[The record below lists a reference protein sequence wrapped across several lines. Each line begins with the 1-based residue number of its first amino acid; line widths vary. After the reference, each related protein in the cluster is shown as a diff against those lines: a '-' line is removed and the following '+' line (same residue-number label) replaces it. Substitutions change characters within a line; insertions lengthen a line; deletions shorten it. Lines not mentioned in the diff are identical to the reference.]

1 MHNPT
6 LIPALLRDT
15 SVNKGL
21 IYREMRKALPCR
33 IGIEF
38 EMGANFRVG
47 FQKKYNPKATD
58 KDIAKHYGVL
68 EVRCD
73 DAKISYD
80 QAIRRRREYIRQLEA
95 AHNNPN
101 MDEPCC
107 DDSYHDDCD
116 KIIESRVS
124 IKDFSQLAGLYKF
137 MQDLPEFCTLHEGG
151 GIHIHIDM
159 SMFPYENKA
168 KEKEVHKWLTHRLD
182 EIGNLFPKYM
192 GKYNRKEVGIR
203 AKSTW
208 LNMSSKHTLEFRT
221 PPLTFDYYT
230 LMTWIIGIVKFRNKL
245 IHECQLRKDWGCQKV
260 VEKVLTEISRLSG
273 QLCTPQTESQIVES
287 YITNLEGNDYVM
299 ISDNNGRE
307 WQLRRQGTSS
317 TDYWSA

>member
-21 IYREMRKALPCR
+21 IYRELRKALPCR

-38 EMGANFRVG
+38 EMGANFRLG

-73 DAKISYD
+73 DTKISYD
-80 QAIRRRREYIRQLEA
+80 QAVRRRREYRRQIEN
-95 AHNNPN
+95 AHADSN
-101 MDEPCC
+101 MDEPCT
-107 DDSYHDDCD
+107 DDSVHEDCD

-124 IKDFSQLAGLYKF
+124 IKDYSQLAGLYKF
-137 MQDLPEFCTLHEGG
+137 MQDLPEFCALHEGG

-159 SMFPYENKA
+159 SMFPYEHKV
-168 KEKEVHKWLTHRLD
+168 KEGEIYKWLTHRLD
-182 EIGNLFPKYM
+182 EIGSLFPKYK
-192 GKYNRKEVGIR
+192 GKYNEKKIGLRS
-203 AKSTW
+203 KSTW

-230 LMTWIIGIVKFRNKL
+230 LMTWIVGIVKFRNKL
-245 IHECQLRKDWGCQKV
+245 IHECRLRKQLKPTSVQVKLDEDVWIELNQDQVGQPV
-260 VEKVLTEISRLSG
+260 PQGLVDNYLRGYEVYTDNSG
-273 QLCTPQTESQIVES
+273 T
-287 YITNLEGNDYVM
+287 
-299 ISDNNGRE
+299 R
-307 WQLRRQGTSS
+307 WQLTTNHGTYNAS
-317 TDYWSA
+317 T

>member
-6 LIPALLRDT
+6 LIPALLKDT

-21 IYREMRKALPCR
+21 IYRELRKALPCR

-38 EMGANFRVG
+38 EMGANFRLG

-58 KDIAKHYGVL
+58 NDIAKHYGVL

-80 QAIRRRREYIRQLEA
+80 QAVRRRNNRRQLEA
-95 AHNNPN
+95 IHNGFL
-101 MDEPCC
+101 MDEPFCS
-107 DDSYHDDCD
+107 DDDCD

-159 SMFPYENKA
+159 SMFPYEGKA

-182 EIGNLFPKYM
+182 EIGNLFPKYE
-192 GKYNRKEVGIR
+192 GKYNRREVGIKT
-203 AKSTW
+203 KSTW
-208 LNMSSKHTLEFRT
+208 LNMSNKHTLEFRT

-230 LMTWIIGIVKFRNKL
+230 LMTWIVGIVKFRNKL
-245 IHECQLRKDWGCQKV
+245 IHECQLRKDWGCQKI
-260 VEKVLTEISRLSG
+260 VEQVLTEISRLSG
-273 QLCTPQTESQIVES
+273 QLCTPLTENQAVES
-287 YITNLEGNDYVM
+287 YITNLEGNDYV
-299 ISDNNGRE
+299 IVPNNNGCE
-307 WQLRRQGTSS
+307 WQLRSQGTSN
-317 TDYWSA
+317 TNYWSA

>member
-1 MHNPT
+1 
-6 LIPALLRDT
+6 
-15 SVNKGL
+15 
-21 IYREMRKALPCR
+21 MRKALPCR

-95 AHNNPN
+95 AHNNLN

-107 DDSYHDDCD
+107 SDSVHDDCD

-168 KEKEVHKWLTHRLD
+168 KEKEVHKWLTRRLD
-182 EIGNLFPKYM
+182 EIGNLFPKYK

-203 AKSTW
+203 TKSTW

-230 LMTWIIGIVKFRNKL
+230 LMTWIVRIVKFRNKL
-245 IHECQLRKDWGCQKV
+245 IHECQLRKDWGCQKI
-260 VEKVLTEISRLSG
+260 VEQVLTEINRLSG
-273 QLCTPQTESQIVES
+273 QLCNPQTESQIVES

-299 ISDNNGRE
+299 VSNNNGRE
-307 WQLRRQGTSS
+307 WQLRSQGTSS
-317 TDYWSA
+317 TNYWSA